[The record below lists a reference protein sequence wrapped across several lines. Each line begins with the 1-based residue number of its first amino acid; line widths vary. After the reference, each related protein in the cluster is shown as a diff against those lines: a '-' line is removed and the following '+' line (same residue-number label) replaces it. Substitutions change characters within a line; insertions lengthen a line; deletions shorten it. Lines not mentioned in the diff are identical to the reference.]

1 MRKNE
6 PVTHVMTEN
15 PITVHHGDPISKV
28 REIFQNNDIH
38 HLPVVSGKEL
48 KGMISWTD
56 LMRISFGD
64 TFNQDDKSVDVTLDH
79 TFTIEDVMQKE
90 LRTVSPSDAVRDAA
104 VALGEVEFHAL
115 PVVSGK
121 ELVGIVTTKDL
132 IRFLVSLY

>member
-6 PVTHVMTEN
+6 SVTHVMTEN

-28 REIFQNNDIH
+28 REIFQSNNIH

-64 TFNQDDKSVDVTLDH
+64 AFDQDEKSVDVTLDH
-79 TFTIEDVMQKE
+79 TFNIEDVMEKD
-90 LRTVSPSDAVRDAA
+90 LRTVSPTDSVRDAA
-104 VALGEVEFHAL
+104 VILSEADCHAL
-115 PVVSGK
+115 PVVSGN
-121 ELVGIVTTKDL
+121 ELVGIVSSKDL
-132 IRFLVSLY
+132 IKFLVSLY